1 MSEKKIVSYHDL
13 EVWKRGIQ
21 LVKKVYKITSGF
33 PKVELYGLT
42 SQAQRAAVSFP
53 ANIAEG
59 WGRES
64 SKNYLQFLRNSRG
77 SLYELDTL
85 IVIAEELEYIS
96 PDQRI
101 ELQREINELGK
112 MLNSIIKKINA
123 RISDLEKGFIFTLI
137 ANPSSL
143 IARI

>member
-1 MSEKKIVSYHDL
+1 MSEKQKIVSYHDL

-33 PKVELYGLT
+33 PKAELYGLT

-64 SKNYLQFLRNSRG
+64 SKNYVQFLRNSRG
-77 SLYELDTL
+77 SLFELDTL
-85 IVIAEELEYIS
+85 LIIANELNYIS
-96 PDQRI
+96 SDQLV
-101 ELQREINELGK
+101 EVQQEINELGK
-112 MLNSIIKKINA
+112 MLNAIIKKINT
-123 RISDLEKGFIFTLI
+123 RISD
-137 ANPSSL
+137 
-143 IARI
+143 